1 MLFGQ
6 FNGQKFLTL
15 QFSLNLICAIIKY
28 MNWRMN
34 IKKMVFAILSLIAV
48 LVVILVSNINEGGSD
63 SRLRIGA
70 TYMTMN
76 NPFYSVIDEELRLV
90 IESRGDILLTRDPA
104 LSQDKQ
110 NAQIQDLLEEGI
122 DLLVLNPVNFQEIT
136 PMLERVKAAGV
147 PVVVVDSQVSDPSLV
162 ACTIASDNYRAG
174 VLCAEHLIGSRPDA
188 NIALLE
194 HHTAQSAV
202 DRINGF
208 CDTIEQYDGYHVVA
222 QGNCDGQLELA
233 MPVMR
238 DMLENHEDI
247 NVVMALNDPSAL
259 GAMAAMKELDM
270 LSGTSVYGV
279 DGAPEAKTMIM
290 EGAMTAT
297 IAQFPIR
304 IGQQTAQIVYQI
316 LSGEAHKDEITV
328 PVELVTSSNV
338 NQFDINGWQ

>member
-1 MLFGQ
+1 
-6 FNGQKFLTL
+6 
-15 QFSLNLICAIIKY
+15 
-28 MNWRMN
+28 MNWRIN
-34 IKKMVFAILSLIAV
+34 IKKMFFAILSLISV
-48 LVVILVSNINEGGSD
+48 LVIILVSNISEGSSD

-76 NPFYSVIDEELRLV
+76 NPFYSVIDEELRLM

-104 LSQDKQ
+104 LSQEKQ

-136 PMLERVKAAGV
+136 PILETVKAAGV

-162 ACTIASDNYRAG
+162 TCTIASDNYRAG
-174 VLCAEHLIGSRPDA
+174 VLCAEHLIGSRPHA

-194 HHTAQSAV
+194 HPTAQSAI

-208 CDTIEQYDGYHVVA
+208 CDTIEKYTGYHVIA
-222 QGNCDGQLELA
+222 KGNCDGQLELA

-238 DMLENHEDI
+238 DMLKKHPDI

-259 GAMAAMKELDM
+259 GAMAAMEELDM

-279 DGAPEAKTMIM
+279 DGTPEAKTMIM

-304 IGQQTAQIVYQI
+304 IGQRTAQIVYQI
-316 LSGEAHKDEITV
+316 LYGDAYQNEIVV
-328 PVELVTSSNV
+328 PVELVTSGNV
-338 NQFDINGWQ
+338 NQFDIDGWQ

>member
-1 MLFGQ
+1 M
-6 FNGQKFLTL
+6 NTKKMA
-15 QFSLNLICAIIKY
+15 CAIL
-28 MNWRMN
+28 
-34 IKKMVFAILSLIAV
+34 ALIAV
-48 LVVILVSNINEGGSD
+48 SVVILVSNINEGSSD

-104 LSQDKQ
+104 LSQEKQ
-110 NAQIQDLLEEGI
+110 NEQIQDLLEEGI

-136 PMLERVKAAGV
+136 PMLETVKAYGI

-174 VLCAEHLIGSRPDA
+174 VLCAEHLIESRLEA

-194 HHTAQSAV
+194 HPSAQSAV
-202 DRINGF
+202 DRISGF
-208 CDTIEQYDGYHVVA
+208 CDTIEQHAGYNVVA
-222 QGNCDGQLELA
+222 RGSCDGQLELA

-238 DMLENHEDI
+238 DMLEKHADI

-259 GAMAAMKELDM
+259 GAMAAMEEHDM
-270 LSGTSVYGV
+270 LLGTSVYGV

-304 IGQQTAQIVYQI
+304 IGQRTAQIVYQI
-316 LSGEAHKDEITV
+316 LSGEAYEDEITV
-328 PVELVTSSNV
+328 PVELVTSDNV
-338 NQFDINGWQ
+338 NQFDIDGWQ

>member
-1 MLFGQ
+1 M
-6 FNGQKFLTL
+6 
-15 QFSLNLICAIIKY
+15 
-28 MNWRMN
+28 
-34 IKKMVFAILSLIAV
+34 KKMVCAILSLIAV
-48 LVVILVSNINEGGSD
+48 SVVILVSNINEGGSD

-104 LSQDKQ
+104 LSQEKQ

-136 PMLERVKAAGV
+136 PMLETVKAAGV

-174 VLCAEHLIGSRPDA
+174 MLCAKHLIGSRPGA

-194 HHTAQSAV
+194 HPAAQSAV

-208 CDTIEQYDGYHVVA
+208 CDTIEQYAGYRVVA
-222 QGNCDGQLELA
+222 RGSCNGQLELA
-233 MPVMR
+233 MPVMQ
-238 DMLENHEDI
+238 DMLKEHSDI

-304 IGQQTAQIVYQI
+304 IGQRTAQIVYQI
-316 LSGEAHKDEITV
+316 LYGEAYENEITV
-328 PVELVTSSNV
+328 PVEL
-338 NQFDINGWQ
+338 GWCPKL